1 MKIFKESKNQPI
13 KFRGFKYIG
22 FDENHPNVCYYY
34 KNLDRN
40 NFEIMTCHLEG
51 DKKPEIGAG
60 TNVNVIDCFMAFYLH
75 HSDHFISCKSL
86 GTLAED
92 TINTTFYDYDDKE
105 REAMIKKYSSKIPS
119 ELKFIYDLINNGDY
133 RLLYCS
139 NDESDDRKLGVVNI
153 VLVKEDII
161 KSDQLELNKHYT
173 VFKPMKFM
181 TAPKYLKGES
191 KAKYIEVPLNE
202 IVIDN
207 DLLI

>member
-51 DKKPEIGAG
+51 DRKPEIGAG
-60 TNVNVIDCFMAFYLH
+60 TNVNVIDCFMATYLKYNNEK
-75 HSDHFISCKSL
+75 SDFIIEK
-86 GTLAED
+86 
-92 TINTTFYDYDDKE
+92 TIIDTFYDYDDKE
-105 REAMIKKYSSKIPS
+105 KEAMIKKYSSKIPS
-119 ELKFIYDLINNGDY
+119 ELKFIYNSVNNGNY
-133 RLLYCS
+133 KLLYCS

-161 KSDQLELNKHYT
+161 KSDQLEL
-173 VFKPMKFM
+173 FKPMKFI

>member
-51 DKKPEIGAG
+51 DRKPEIGAG
-60 TNVNVIDCFMAFYLH
+60 TNVNVIDCFMATYLKYNNEK
-75 HSDHFISCKSL
+75 SDFIIEK
-86 GTLAED
+86 
-92 TINTTFYDYDDKE
+92 TIIDTFYDYDDKE
-105 REAMIKKYSSKIPS
+105 KEAMIKKYSSKIPS
-119 ELKFIYDLINNGDY
+119 ELKFIYNSVNNGNY
-133 RLLYCS
+133 KLLYCS

>member
-1 MKIFKESKNQPI
+1 MELFKENKHQPI

-34 KNLDRN
+34 KELDRN

-60 TNVNVIDCFMAFYLH
+60 TNVNVIDCFMAHYLKNKKG
-75 HSDHFISCKSL
+75 SYADLVKETI
-86 GTLAED
+86 ED
-92 TINTTFYDYDDKE
+92 VFYDYDDKE

-119 ELKFIYDLINNGDY
+119 ELKGIYDLIKNGDY
-133 RLLYCS
+133 ELLYCS
-139 NDESDDRKLGVVNI
+139 NDEAEDRKLGVVNI
-153 VLVKEDII
+153 VTVKEEHI
-161 KSDQLELNKHYT
+161 KSDDERFNIDKHFT

-181 TAPKYLKGES
+181 TSPSYIKGEGTT
-191 KAKYIEVPLNE
+191 KYIEVPLNE

>member
-51 DKKPEIGAG
+51 DRKPEIGAG
-60 TNVNVIDCFMAFYLH
+60 TNVNVIDCFMATYLKYNNEK
-75 HSDHFISCKSL
+75 SDFIIEK
-86 GTLAED
+86 
-92 TINTTFYDYDDKE
+92 TIIDTFYDYDDKE
-105 REAMIKKYSSKIPS
+105 KEAMIKKYSSKIPS
-119 ELKFIYDLINNGDY
+119 ELKFIYNSVNNGNY
-133 RLLYCS
+133 KLLYCS
-139 NDESDDRKLGVVNI
+139 NDEAEDRKLGI
-153 VLVKEDII
+153 
-161 KSDQLELNKHYT
+161 
-173 VFKPMKFM
+173 VFKPMKFI

>member
-1 MKIFKESKNQPI
+1 MEIFKRSKNQPI

-34 KNLDRN
+34 KELDRN

-60 TNVNVIDCFMAFYLH
+60 TNVNVIDCFMVYYLH
-75 HSDHFISCKSL
+75 HKSL
-86 GTLAED
+86 KTLVED
-92 TINTTFYDYDDKE
+92 TINTTFFDYSDLN
-105 REAMIKKYSSKIPS
+105 RESMIKKYTSKLPK
-119 ELKFIYDLINNGDY
+119 ELSHIKQSYVKDGY
-133 RLLYCS
+133 KLLYCS
-139 NDESDDRKLGVVNI
+139 NDEAEDRKLGVVNI
-153 VLVKEDII
+153 VMVKEEHI
-161 KSDQLELNKHYT
+161 KSDDERFNIDKHFT

-181 TAPKYLKGES
+181 TSPSYVRGEGTT
-191 KAKYIEVPLNE
+191 KYIEVPLNE